1 MFAPYAAIPLH
12 TLDTSIP
19 AGGTQRRRCVPW
31 LHRGAAGTHALTRL
45 VPAVPRWTWDSS
57 PVSTSLLPLAGR
69 RPPPG
74 HQCHRRFGVTIGV
87 LLRGASMD
95 FGGGTDGR
103 GASVGPYALMAWISA
118 VQTELFGLGS
128 PSGVLDGRGL
138 RVPPAMQDAGVG
150 NDGDTTRVR
159 RRDYLPYSCPY

>member
-1 MFAPYAAIPLH
+1 MVLCG
-12 TLDTSIP
+12 D
-19 AGGTQRRRCVPW
+19 
-31 LHRGAAGTHALTRL
+31 
-45 VPAVPRWTWDSS
+45 
-57 PVSTSLLPLAGR
+57 LL
-69 RPPPG
+69 
-74 HQCHRRFGVTIGV
+74 
-87 LLRGASMD
+87 MD
-95 FGGGTDGR
+95 GGGRNGR
-103 GASVGPYALMAWISA
+103 GASVGPLALMAWISA